1 MKRFSLRFVDGTGR
15 EVERIVFANSKKEVL
30 TRAGEKGIDLL
41 SVDEKRT
48 VSDCLTKS
56 RCLSP
61 ENLSFFFDQSAR
73 LTEAGIPF
81 VEAWKLLAHDIKKRE
96 QQASLRACIAKMEG
110 GERAAAAMEESGL
123 FPRLACALVRAG
135 EHSGR
140 LDEMLRLSGDY
151 YETARELVSDL
162 QILRTHSIG
171 NQAAAKEVKKIY
183 VRSGEYVLT
192 NSIFSI
198 EKRKVFPETVRS
210 RSNGNG
216 IVSFD
221 AAGRPEGKTMHIVIE
236 SQDKAY
242 KRDII
247 IAAQTGRIRME

>member
-1 MKRFSLRFVDGTGR
+1 MRCGEMKRFSLRFVDGTGR

-41 SVDEKRT
+41 SIDEKRT

-61 ENLSFFFDQSAR
+61 EKLSFFFDQSAR
-73 LTEAGIPF
+73 LTAAGIPF

-151 YETARELVSDL
+151 YETAREQRAQVRRILIYPAFLFGRGNGSVWSCPFKWRAVFPFFRRFGTVCPL
-162 QILRTHSIG
+162 YPWRPFKTILRVRLVVWRTVCLS
-171 NQAAAKEVKKIY
+171 VKPSE
-183 VRSGEYVLT
+183 REDSGHLT
-192 NSIFSI
+192 
-198 EKRKVFPETVRS
+198 
-210 RSNGNG
+210 
-216 IVSFD
+216 
-221 AAGRPEGKTMHIVIE
+221 
-236 SQDKAY
+236 
-242 KRDII
+242 
-247 IAAQTGRIRME
+247 